1 MYFLDIFLDIWLI
14 YGLYMGIYG
23 YIWVYIYIYL
33 EIIKFNVFSK
43 NEIGH
48 EMAKNSQKP
57 IKTYEKPW
65 FCIYKLG
72 PPGPEMRNFEMP
84 PYRGHDRVI

>member
-14 YGLYMGIYG
+14 YGLYMA
-23 YIWVYIYIYL
+23 YIWVYMGIYGYIYL

-48 EMAKNSQKP
+48 EIAKNGSFGGIMHTCLTAIAWRLILYGQNKSEYAKNSH
-57 IKTYEKPW
+57 I
-65 FCIYKLG
+65 
-72 PPGPEMRNFEMP
+72 
-84 PYRGHDRVI
+84 